1 MPWHNSIK
9 VVVNFATSGSEVACF
24 ELDPSQTAQ
33 DIQQELYR
41 LTGAPGYR
49 QRLLFE
55 NEVLEPQRRL
65 QDLGFARELSLLLIV
80 QDVFQHLGASEKRQ
94 KAFRT
99 RSVLPFSKG
108 FSTFPHVSTT
118 SLPYDWL
125 KAFKTA

>member
-9 VVVNFATSGSEVACF
+9 VVVTFATSGSEVACF

-41 LTGAPGYR
+41 ITGAPGYR

-80 QDVFQHLGASEKRQ
+80 QDVFQPLALSEES
-94 KAFRT
+94 AFPSSMRLRT
-99 RSVLPFSKG
+99 PGETMNNVL
-108 FSTFPHVSTT
+108 
-118 SLPYDWL
+118 
-125 KAFKTA
+125 KTIENH